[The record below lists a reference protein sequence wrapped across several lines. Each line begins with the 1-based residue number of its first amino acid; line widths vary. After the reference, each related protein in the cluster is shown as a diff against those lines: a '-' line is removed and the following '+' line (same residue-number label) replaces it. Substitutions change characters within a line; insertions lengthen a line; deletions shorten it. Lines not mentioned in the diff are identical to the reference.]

1 MKGAVGDLEF
11 EYVVIILS
19 VTPSFFFMTI
29 IGVGMEGAW
38 IRMFGGR
45 NDCGGALMRWWGVGA
60 LMRWWGVGVLMR
72 WWGVGAQ
79 IKGAKML
86 RQRI

>member
-1 MKGAVGDLEF
+1 MSVTFLMNGAVGDLEF

-29 IGVGMEGAW
+29 IGEGMEGAW

-45 NDCGGALMRWWGVGA
+45 KDCGGALIGC
-60 LMRWWGVGVLMR
+60 
-72 WWGVGAQ
+72 WGVGAQ